1 MKYKVIADYPDSPFK
16 IGDEIVWD
24 TVVWG
29 LNEPQCFV
37 RNPEKYPAIF
47 TPIKEVQDDWD
58 FDTMK

>member
-29 LNEPQCFV
+29 MNEPQCFV
-37 RNPEKYPAIF
+37 RNPEK
-47 TPIKEVQDDWD
+47 
-58 FDTMK
+58 